1 MELLG
6 TLPDRSGKR
15 MPLSAM
21 SIHRITTDCLK
32 AHGITQYT
40 AHSTRGAGATAL
52 IHKGVSPAVV
62 QSLGDWKSGDTF
74 NFFYNRVR
82 ALEPFQQVLIP

>member
-1 MELLG
+1 M
-6 TLPDRSGKR
+6 PDRSGKR
-15 MPLSAM
+15 KPLTAN
-21 SIHRITTDCLK
+21 SINRMTTDFLR